1 MPNADHGF
9 TLIEVLVALVV
20 TALLLAILLE
30 GVETTRHLKQTNLE
44 RVEATRLSRSI
55 LAGLAGTNQPFAQRE
70 GNEAGLHWI
79 VSERPLIT
87 DPRGFY
93 QLVEIRIDVTDKD
106 AHRVQSFV
114 TRKLRKGS
122 GL

>member
-20 TALLLAILLE
+20 TALLLAVLLD
-30 GVETTRHLKQTNLE
+30 GVETTVHLKKSNLE

-55 LAGLAGTNQPFAQRE
+55 LAGMAGSQQPLAPGE
-70 GNEAGLHWI
+70 GEEAGLHWI
-79 VSERPLIT
+79 IHERPLIT

-106 AHRVQSFV
+106 AHRVESFI
-114 TRKLRKGS
+114 TRKLRKVS
-122 GL
+122 RL